1 MYVNLKCPICGEK
14 SIKRH
19 DAKTCGKAKCQ
30 KARQR
35 KIKRKESGKQK
46 EVQD

>member
-1 MYVNLKCPICGEK
+1 MYINLKCPICGEEV
-14 SIKRH
+14 IKRH

-35 KIKRKESGKQK
+35 KAAKEAEKQSK
-46 EVQD
+46 GE

>member
-1 MYVNLKCPICGEK
+1 MYINLTCPICGETV
-14 SIKRH
+14 IKRH

-35 KIKRKESGKQK
+35 KIKKDGKNEK
-46 EVQD
+46 A

>member
-1 MYVNLKCPICGEK
+1 MYINLKCPECGEK
-14 SIKRH
+14 VIKRR

-35 KIKRKESGKQK
+35 RIKREK
-46 EVQD
+46 

>member
-1 MYVNLKCPICGEK
+1 MYIKLKCPECGEEV
-14 SIKRH
+14 IKRR

-35 KIKRKESGKQK
+35 RIKKISEGDNDNS
-46 EVQD
+46 